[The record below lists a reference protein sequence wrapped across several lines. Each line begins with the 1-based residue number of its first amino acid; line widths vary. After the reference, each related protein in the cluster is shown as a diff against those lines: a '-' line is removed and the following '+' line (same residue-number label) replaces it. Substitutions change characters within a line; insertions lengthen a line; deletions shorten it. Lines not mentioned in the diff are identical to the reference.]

1 MDRGK
6 DERRYDDLRNVA
18 IASIL
23 EVTSNFLYVESVDQL
38 LQKIVK
44 TVSETFGLRT
54 ATIGMRE
61 KDTGLFIVRACHG
74 FGPEREADIWKVRYT
89 MTRMMR
95 DLKPEFKVGR
105 NTYYV
110 PGETTDLQDED
121 DMLFVS
127 HPERIDVPRRFPDE
141 WHELDYIDFLMYTRT
156 GDLLGYLEIDE
167 PDDHKIPG
175 DDTLRAIEVFS
186 DLAAI
191 AIQNAELYDELHK
204 DRMKIELLIDLIG
217 HDVNNYA
224 QAVSGFVEL
233 AMSRPGVPEPS
244 RKSLGK
250 ALDQIWNLN
259 KLVTNVK
266 LYAKVESYGDKNL
279 KPIDLVTTVK
289 DAYAGAESYL
299 PGKTVKLV
307 LKDDGVSKM
316 CLMNEFAKDIFL
328 NLFTNA
334 IKFDQ
339 NEDVIVEVDIQ
350 PVNEDL
356 RDCWLVSVADHG
368 PGIDDEIKPRI
379 FDRFTQGGTSL
390 SQGSGIGLHIAKT
403 LVDSYKGRIWA
414 EDRVKGDRS
423 QGTVFKV
430 IMPKAAET
438 A

>member
-1 MDRGK
+1 MDQEK
-6 DERRYDDLRNVA
+6 DERRYDDLRTVA

-23 EVTSNFLYVESVDQL
+23 DVTSDFLYVESVDQL

-61 KDTGLFIVRACHG
+61 KDTGLFIIRACHG
-74 FGPEREADIWKVRYT
+74 FGPERETDIRKVKYT

-167 PDDHKIPG
+167 PDDHKVPG

-233 AMSRPGVPEPS
+233 AMSRPGVPAPS

-279 KPIDLVTTVK
+279 KPTDLVTTVK
-289 DAYAGAESYL
+289 EAYAGAESYL

-307 LKDDGVSKM
+307 LKDDGVRKI

-356 RDCWLVSVADHG
+356 MDCWLVSVADHG

>member
-54 ATIGMRE
+54 ATIGTRE
-61 KDTGLFIVRACHG
+61 KDTGLIIVRACHG
-74 FGPEREADIWKVRYT
+74 FGPEREADIRKVKYT

-167 PDDHKIPG
+167 PDDHKVPG

-233 AMSRPGVPEPS
+233 AMSRPGVPAPS

-307 LKDDGVSKM
+307 LKDDGVRKM

>member
-1 MDRGK
+1 MDRK
-6 DERRYDDLRNVA
+6 EDERSYGDLRNVA
-18 IASIL
+18 FASIL
-23 EVTSNFLYVESVDQL
+23 EVTSDFQYVESVDQL
-38 LQKIVK
+38 LQKIVR

-54 ATIGMRE
+54 ATIGIRE
-61 KDTGLFIVRACHG
+61 KDTGLFIIRACHG
-74 FGPEREADIWKVRYT
+74 FGPEREADIRKVKYS

-110 PGETTDLQDED
+110 PGETTELEDEN

-156 GDLLGYLEIDE
+156 GELLGYLEIDE
-167 PDDHKIPG
+167 PEDHKVPG
-175 DDTLRAIEVFS
+175 DDTLRAIEIFS

-217 HDVNNYA
+217 HDVNNYV

-233 AMSRPGVPEPS
+233 ALARPGVPEPT

-307 LKDDGVSKM
+307 LKDDGVRKM

-334 IKFDQ
+334 IKFDL
-339 NEDVIVEVDIQ
+339 NENVIVEVDIQ
-350 PVNEDL
+350 PVSEDM

-368 PGIDDEIKPRI
+368 PGIDDEIKPMI
-379 FDRFTQGGTSL
+379 FDRFTHGGTSL

-403 LVDSYKGRIWA
+403 LVDSYKGRIWV
-414 EDRVKGDRS
+414 EDRVKGDHS

-430 IMPKAAET
+430 IMPKAAEP

>member
-1 MDRGK
+1 MNRGK

-74 FGPEREADIWKVRYT
+74 FGPEREADIRKVKYT
-89 MTRMMR
+89 MTRMMK

-167 PDDHKIPG
+167 PDDHKVPG

-233 AMSRPGVPEPS
+233 AMSRPGVPAPS

-339 NEDVIVEVDIQ
+339 NEDVIIEVDIQ

-356 RDCWLVSVADHG
+356 RDCWLVSMADHG

-403 LVDSYKGRIWA
+403 LVDSYKGRIWV

-438 A
+438 T

>member
-6 DERRYDDLRNVA
+6 DERGFDDLKTVA

-23 EVTSNFLYVESVDQL
+23 EVTSDFLYVESVDQL

-61 KDTGLFIVRACHG
+61 KDTGLIIVRACHG
-74 FGPEREADIWKVRYT
+74 FGPEREADIRKVRYT

-110 PGETTDLQDED
+110 PGETTDLQNED

-141 WHELDYIDFLMYTRT
+141 WHELDYIDFLMYTKT

-167 PDDHKIPG
+167 PDDHKVPG

-244 RKSLGK
+244 RKSLAK

-279 KPIDLVTTVK
+279 IPIDLVTTVK

-307 LKDDGVSKM
+307 LKDDGVPKM

-350 PVNEDL
+350 PVNEDM
-356 RDCWLVSVADHG
+356 RDCWLVSVSDHG

-430 IMPKAAET
+430 ILPKAA
-438 A
+438 